1 MQDITDTYPE
11 GKGVQRDACRF
22 DSGMLQIH
30 FLESELTCKVEVQMT
45 KEQKAMNALQRVSEY
60 HLTCHPNGVFL

>member
-30 FLESELTCKVEVQMT
+30 FLESELM
-45 KEQKAMNALQRVSEY
+45 QRVSEY